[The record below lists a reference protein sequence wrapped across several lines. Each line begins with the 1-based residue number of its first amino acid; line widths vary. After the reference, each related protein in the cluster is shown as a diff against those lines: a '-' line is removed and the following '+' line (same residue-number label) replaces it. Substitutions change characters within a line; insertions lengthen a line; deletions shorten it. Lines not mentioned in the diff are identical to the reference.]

1 MRTPFPMRAPGLG
14 HGRPLLLAVWLGACL
29 SAPAGAQDRLLDR
42 TLAVVHGQ
50 AVTLADVRTML
61 ALGLVEGGGADPI
74 REAAGRL
81 MDRVLMLHEVE
92 RFAPPEPPE
101 AAVQAR
107 FEAVAAAAGGAA
119 ALERVLAQGG
129 FDPSRLR
136 AVVRDDLRL
145 SAYLEQRF
153 PAAAGGPAGGDV
165 ATARRRAL
173 MTAWLDDLR
182 RRATLVDLRG
192 Q

>member
-1 MRTPFPMRAPGLG
+1 MVMRGLRIG
-14 HGRPLLLAVWLGACL
+14 LPLLLAVWMFTGPIAR
-29 SAPAGAQDRLLDR
+29 AATQDRLVDR

-61 ALGLVEGGGADPI
+61 ALQLVEGTGPDPI
-74 REAAGRL
+74 RAAAGRL

-107 FEAVAAAAGGAA
+107 VDVVRAAAGGATT
-119 ALERVLAQGG
+119 LDRILTQGG
-129 FDPSRLR
+129 FDLARLR
-136 AVVRDDLRL
+136 AYLRDDLRL
-145 SAYLEQRF
+145 AAYLEQRF
-153 PAAAGGPAGGDV
+153 PTAAGSPAGSEAAA
-165 ATARRRAL
+165 TRRRAL

-182 RRATLVDLRG
+182 RRATLVDLRD